1 MEQINNRNTAELE
14 NANAVHRAALAT
26 VKEECASLLREKS
39 SLLQQLSQLTVK
51 VQFCAHTE
59 C

>member
-14 NANAVHRAALAT
+14 NANAVHRAALAS

-51 VQFCAHTE
+51 V
-59 C
+59 